1 MNQRRIEEIYQ
12 NRWWIK
18 KLQGLSLDEACR
30 IYILNSRPR
39 QYISVPPVRVE
50 EIVDGMRIIKYQ
62 KALKQFSA
70 DEPDRK
76 HCFSREE
83 LLAETCRLT
92 ECDEPDAE
100 TLLHRLFAFQPDLT
114 YSRYGAICRQTCM
127 PEFGR
132 FDGTVS
138 MSCET
143 LKGILPEEWY
153 ISLQIPDTLIARMV
167 WSCRRPGMP
176 GCQPCSSGFAEKI
189 LKLYKKRRGDF
200 IREHSFQ
207 TLKFL
212 WLEYGSIGFPQAKII
227 QAINQYRRNTEC

>member
-1 MNQRRIEEIYQ
+1 MNQRRIEEIYR
-12 NRWWIK
+12 NRWWSE
-18 KLQGLSLDEACR
+18 KLQGLFLDEACR
-30 IYILNSRPR
+30 IYVLNSRPR
-39 QYISVPPVRVE
+39 Q
-50 EIVDGMRIIKYQ
+50 
-62 KALKQFSA
+62 
-70 DEPDRK
+70 
-76 HCFSREE
+76 
-83 LLAETCRLT
+83 
-92 ECDEPDAE
+92 
-100 TLLHRLFAFQPDLT
+100 
-114 YSRYGAICRQTCM
+114 QTRM
-127 PEFGR
+127 PEFDR

-138 MSCET
+138 MSWET

-167 WSCRRPGMP
+167 WTCRRPGMP